1 MCPNLQTE
9 ASRGWGP
16 ARRHARSGRQRLAT
30 LVAALL
36 SVAAFGAATAQ
47 ANEYTGMLASGTITV
62 GSRASSESGGYVYG
76 DYSWTAPSGTNF
88 DGFAYTGASFSSVSD
103 NSVGGVSAGFGGDGS
118 ANQPNI
124 LFPWT
129 QDCSITNSGHY
140 WTKNLASAGTN
151 GQQTCNTSGNTGG
164 WNYTN
169 AEIDNT
175 SPGTNPQSEYHTLW
189 LTVFCQ
195 AGTCNYAYDYDQQ
208 WGAAGAS
215 VTNLSANVDDPNN
228 QPSGGASW
236 TVNNGS
242 SWYQT
247 DSNSP
252 TINVAASDPAGVCA
266 IGAQLSGPGSYYL
279 QVTNA
284 SPGMENPGSPIG
296 NEFDSITP
304 CPGSGGSTVSGSAA
318 LGPNLQSGTYSLG
331 IVASNPGNWE
341 AGAGLSNAPTIAN
354 YGNTINIDD
363 TTPSINWS
371 NTSSGWSSSTSEQL
385 TVTAGPSGISS
396 VSCTDNGSPVA
407 ATQISGNT
415 YSVPT
420 SVQGAN
426 SMSCVASNGD
436 ANGTL
441 TSPAA
446 NQTYNVDTTT
456 PTVSFTDNGYTPA
469 TWTNTG
475 QTVTV
480 TATGGPSGIA
490 RVKCDVDGESAS
502 LTGSANNEVTISGNG
517 EHTLDCTATSNTNV
531 SGTATYDV
539 WIDTRQPTISF
550 SGAAAAPT
558 WLTGTPT
565 VVVIGAETGGTLSGI
580 TKLVC
585 TINGGS
591 PITMNVDAA
600 QGYTGSFVLTANGSD
615 VLSCQATDA
624 AGTTG
629 SASTETVNVDNPS
642 VQPASSSLTRYG
654 SSPDLDN
661 GSDPFTNGPS
671 QTNWYHNQQSVTV
684 TAINT
689 AGGAAISQITC
700 TGASQSQ
707 GGGTYPAN
715 SQNTYDNSGEAITVT
730 VQPPGGDL
738 SCSATDTADNT
749 YPLGSYEFEI
759 DNQAPTGYFEQQN
772 VWPEPDEVQ
781 VHVADGSQG
790 SGTATVEVTAQDAGG
805 PVYKVMATR
814 DPSRADVWD
823 AYFNDSTIP
832 TGVYTFVAY
841 PTDVA
846 GNSGSITTSQDGGT
860 ETLELP
866 LRAMTSLSD
875 KLSAD
880 GSTATGSTQPTVSQT
895 AAGIASAKSSI
906 RGHQDASAAAK
917 SKDAFVTVAYGQT
930 ATLTGTLIDLKSGK
944 PVAHATVVL
953 EQQVLGRKAVTKL
966 GTTKT
971 NSTGHYVFRVK
982 AGASR
987 TLLAVY
993 NGSPLLR
1000 GAQANVSEYVR
1011 GKASLNV
1018 IGTLKPGHDLSVSGK
1033 LDGGFIPHAGALV
1046 TIQYAV
1052 QGFRG
1057 WTNWGDTRTTPSGA
1071 FTVHMPIL
1079 ADDAGHTFQW
1089 RAVISGQTGWAYLAG
1104 YSNTVSRPIT

>member
-1 MCPNLQTE
+1 
-9 ASRGWGP
+9 
-16 ARRHARSGRQRLAT
+16 
-30 LVAALL
+30 
-36 SVAAFGAATAQ
+36 
-47 ANEYTGMLASGTITV
+47 MLAPGTISVGSGT
-62 GSRASSESGGYVYG
+62 SSESGGYVYG
-76 DYSWTAPSGTNF
+76 EYSWSAPSGTNF
-88 DGFAYTGASFSSVSD
+88 DGFAYTGAEFSSVSD
-103 NSVGGVSAGFGGDGS
+103 NSVGGVSAGFGGNGS
-118 ANQPNI
+118 ANQPTI

-140 WTKNLASAGTN
+140 WTRNLESAGTN
-151 GQQTCNTSGNTGG
+151 GQQACSTSGNTSG

-169 AEIDNT
+169 VEIDNT
-175 SPGTNPQSEYHTLW
+175 APGTNPDSEYHTLW

-195 AGTCNYAYDYDQQ
+195 AASCNYDSERE
-208 WGAAGAS
+208 WGTAGAT
-215 VTNLSANVDDPNN
+215 VTNLSANVDDPNS

-252 TINVAASDPAGVCA
+252 TINVSASDPAGVCA
-266 IGAQLSGPGSYYL
+266 IGAQFSGPSSYYL
-279 QVTNA
+279 QVTDA
-284 SPGMENPGSPIG
+284 SPGMENPGSPVG

-304 CPGSGGSTVSGSAA
+304 CPGAGGSTVSGSAA
-318 LGPNLQSGTYSLG
+318 LGPNLASGTYSLA

-341 AGAGLSNAPTIAN
+341 GGAGLSNAPTIAS
-354 YGNTINIDD
+354 YTNTINIDD
-363 TTPSINWS
+363 TTPSIDWA
-371 NTSSGWSSSTSEQL
+371 NTSSAWTASTSEQF
-385 TVTAGPSGISS
+385 TVTAGPSGISN
-396 VSCTDNGSPVA
+396 VSCTDNGTAVA
-407 ATQISGNT
+407 ATRISGNL

-420 SVQGAN
+420 SDQGTN
-426 SMSCVASNGD
+426 SMSCTASNGD
-436 ANGTL
+436 SNGAL

-446 NQTYNVDTTT
+446 NQTYNVDTTI
-456 PTVSFTDNGYTPA
+456 PTLSFTDTGYTPA
-469 TWTNTG
+469 TWSKTG

-480 TATGGPSGIA
+480 TATGGPSGI
-490 RVKCDVDGESAS
+490 RTVQCLVDGTSAP
-502 LTGSANNEVTISGNG
+502 LTGSGANQVAISGNG
-517 EHTLDCTATSNTNV
+517 EHILDCTAASNTNV
-531 SGTATYDV
+531 TGTASYDV

-565 VVVIGAETGGTLSGI
+565 VVVIGSETDGTLSGI
-580 TKLVC
+580 TELVC
-585 TINGGS
+585 TINGGW
-591 PITMNVDAA
+591 PITMSVDAA
-600 QGYTGSFVLTANGSD
+600 QGYTGSLVLTTDGSD
-615 VLSCQATDA
+615 VVSCQATDA

-629 SASTETVNVDNPS
+629 SAFTETVNVDNPG

-654 SSPDLDN
+654 SSPDIDN
-661 GSDPFTNGPS
+661 GDDPFTNGPS
-671 QTNWYHNQQSVTV
+671 QTTWYHNQQSVTV

-689 AGGAAISQITC
+689 AGGAPISQIAC

-707 GGGTYPAN
+707 SGGTYPAN
-715 SQNTYDNSGEAITVT
+715 SQNAYGNGGEAITVT
-730 VQPPGGDL
+730 VQPPGGEL
-738 SCSATDTADNT
+738 SCSATDTAGNT

-781 VHVADGSQG
+781 VYVTDGRQG
-790 SGTATVEVTAQDAGG
+790 SGTATVQVTAQQAGG

-832 TGVYTFVAY
+832 TGAYTFVAY

-875 KLSAD
+875 KLSA
-880 GSTATGSTQPTVSQT
+880 GRSTATGSTQQTVNPT
-895 AAGIASAKSSI
+895 AAGIASKSTNI
-906 RGHQDASAAAK
+906 RGHQDASAKMAN

-930 ATLTGTLIDLKSGK
+930 ATLTGTLIDVKSGK

-953 EQQVLGRKAVTKL
+953 EQQVVGRKAVTKL
-966 GTTKT
+966 GTTRT
-971 NSTGHYVFRVK
+971 NSAGHYRFRVK

-993 NGSPLLR
+993 NGTPLLR
-1000 GAQANVSEYVR
+1000 GAQTDVREYVR
-1011 GKASLNV
+1011 GKASLSV

-1033 LDGGFIPHAGALV
+1033 LDGGFIPHGGALV

-1057 WTNWGDTRTTPSGA
+1057 WTNWGDTRTTPRGA

-1079 ADDAGHTFQW
+1079 PADAGYTFQW

-1104 YSNTVSRPIT
+1104 DSNIVSRPIT